1 MRIAD
6 AVEKVR
12 AGAIATNAI
21 FARIGKVAEPPPKPP
36 TTKERLLQF
45 HRDHVEGFEEDQ
57 FTFVQGRWQHL
68 PTKPRAVREVVEL
81 RPVSTEPPL
90 KGGYKFTAGGGERE
104 GGVGGGIGKR
114 KPILTLDG
122 AGDEIDRSPS
132 QRLAAAEAAAAEAAT
147 LERDEKRKDREA
159 VDGEPESTQSVVRRL
174 PKPVLR
180 ASRTTRDVLFEKT
193 RAKRTPPPPL
203 LLLSLGPVSLG
214 LVSFCPSQPWPSQL
228 LPKSALAQSALA
240 QSALAQSALARSRPE
255 SPLPSNTRV
264 RLCSHR
270 VRHGP
275 VPVPLLL
282 HTHRPSCSDR
292 PLHLRWRRNR
302 RSAECTGAI
311 SPASASPVP
320 SPAPIASA
328 LSAGALTSTPLTLT
342 LALPSTTAA
351 VAATFAPSR
360 AATAVAATVS
370 NAAITQATAT
380 PLALTFARASSLA
393 IAKPKPAAATLATG
407 PGRVFG
413 ACPCQL
419 ASYAELGLRVGSR

>member
-90 KGGYKFTAGGGERE
+90 KGGYKFTGGGGERE

-203 LLLSLGPVSLG
+203 LLLSLDP
-214 LVSFCPSQPWPSQL
+214 VSFCPSQPWPSQP
-228 LPKSALAQSALA
+228 LPK
-240 QSALAQSALARSRPE
+240 SALAQSALARSRPE

-292 PLHLRWRRNR
+292 PLHLRWRRSR

-311 SPASASPVP
+311 SPASTSPVP

-360 AATAVAATVS
+360 AANAVAATVS

-413 ACPCQL
+413 ARPCQL